1 MTRKTPDTGRRSPQ
15 CIRSRAGRAR
25 PPRAAVTRSAACS
38 ALAALGLLAA
48 MSASVAVPVAAAQA
62 GRLEAEFAGRWVGAD
77 EALVLRVDAEHQA
90 GWRGWRVFLGTSE
103 VTALLRLAAPGTLE
117 LRPVATAWAAGE
129 GELVIYDGAQW
140 TELARWPV
148 RVRGA
153 GGFETQLGKPRLEMQ
168 LEGRADEGRSDGQP
182 VTPRG
187 AHADTALSAGVV
199 WQGTRGGFGFEAA
212 ASLVGNSH
220 QGKALRFGE
229 RGARAPK
236 LDLADY
242 RVALTHGAHTLALG
256 HLSAGT
262 HPLLAAGFGS
272 RGLGLTSR
280 LGTRVDLALH
290 VLSGTA
296 IVGWDHLSGVEEADH
311 QARLLTLGAEL
322 LPARPGGL
330 RAELS
335 LLDAS
340 LQPRTGFDTG
350 AVPDAERSRGIGLR
364 LLGASESGRWQ
375 GELAWARSRFVN
387 PFDPALALDGE
398 LQAVEPA
405 TRNALLASMR
415 WAVLQQQPLAGH
427 PLDLTLDLRHERT
440 APLYRSLIAYVT
452 PDQQTTR
459 AGLQAAWRGATARLD
474 AGTRVDNLARIATLL
489 RTRTDEQQL
498 ALTVPLPAWMAPAR
512 GAPAAGGRS
521 GWPALA
527 WTWQQV
533 HQRAVNTPVPEES
546 GFAATHRPDQIDHS
560 QRLDLTW
567 ALPTGSLRYGL
578 LRSRVDN
585 RQPGRERADFARLSH
600 QVAVDTALGEAWR
613 AGLALTRSRELSLET
628 GLVRWRTGG
637 SVQLGWQASAWWSL
651 SASVSHDLADDS
663 RDLARQT
670 DAGVQLQA
678 TRRFELPALGR
689 SLPGQF
695 FVRAAHQGQ
704 RQRDTVFDLSAD
716 LRSWWVDFGVSLSFF

>member
-1 MTRKTPDTGRRSPQ
+1 MTHDAGQPGSRAA
-15 CIRSRAGRAR
+15 RAGRS
-25 PPRAAVTRSAACS
+25 RSAPGRVPPPGALLLVAALGGVPAA
-38 ALAALGLLAA
+38 ALAAA
-48 MSASVAVPVAAAQA
+48 PQ
-62 GRLEAEFAGRWVGAD
+62 AEFADRWVDAD
-77 EALVLRVDAEHQA
+77 EALVLRIDAEAQP

-103 VTALLRLAAPGTLE
+103 VSALLRLAAPGVLE

-129 GELVIYDGAQW
+129 GELVIYDGERWA
-140 TELARWPV
+140 ELARWPV

-153 GGFETQLGKPRLEMQ
+153 AGFETQQARPRMDVQ

-187 AHADTALSAGVV
+187 AHADTALSGGIA

-212 ASLVGNSH
+212 ANLVGNSH
-220 QGKALRFGE
+220 QGKALRFGQLGE
-229 RGARAPK
+229 RAPR

-242 RVALTHGAHTLALG
+242 RVALTHGSHTLALG
-256 HLSAGT
+256 HLRAGT

-280 LGTRVDLALH
+280 LGERVDLALH

-296 IVGWDHLSGVEEADH
+296 IVGWDHLSGLEEADH

-340 LQPRTGFDTG
+340 LQSRTGFDTG

-364 LLGASESGRWQ
+364 LLGASASGRWQ

-387 PFDPALALDGE
+387 PFDPALALAGE
-398 LQAVEPA
+398 LRTVEPA
-405 TRNALLASMR
+405 TRNALLGSMR

-427 PLDLTLDLRHERT
+427 PLDLALELRHERT

-452 PDQQTTR
+452 PDQQATR
-459 AGLQAAWRGATARLD
+459 AGLQAAWHRATARLD
-474 AGTRVDNLARIATLL
+474 AGTRIDNLARIPTLL
-489 RTRTDEQQL
+489 RTRTDERQL
-498 ALTVPLPAWMAPAR
+498 AVSLPLPAWMGPAG
-512 GAPAAGGRS
+512 GAPAAGY
-521 GWPALA
+521 WPALT

-533 HQRAVNTPVPEES
+533 HQRAVNTPVPEDS
-546 GFAATHRPDQIDHS
+546 GFAASHRPDQIDQS
-560 QRLDLTW
+560 QRLDLSW

-578 LRSRVDN
+578 VRSRVDN

-600 QVAVDTALGEAWR
+600 QVALDTALGEAWR

-628 GLVRWRTGG
+628 GLVRWRTGA
-637 SVQLGWQASAWWSL
+637 SVQLGWQASERWAL

-670 DAGVQLQA
+670 DQGAQLQA

-689 SLPGQF
+689 ALPGQF

-704 RQRDTVFDLSAD
+704 RQRDTVFDLATG